1 VYIILAAGAKVLPKS
16 LRFVRYK
23 LWMRIALAI
32 WWLALLLGLTTY
44 ARWYVVPQHFSSTGS
59 KAPARTIG
67 SATNPTASGISRLSA
82 MASSLMYTPASLF
95 EPGEAINSK
104 FTFHGFITA
113 RVDLTGSS
121 LVSIYESNLDRRREA
136 LCAGV

>member
-1 VYIILAAGAKVLPKS
+1 MGCIAELLGVYIILAAGAKVLPES

-44 ARWYVVPQHFSSTGS
+44 ARWYVVLQHFSSTGS
-59 KAPARTIG
+59 KAPAHTIG

-82 MASSLMYTPASLF
+82 MASSSMYTPASLF
-95 EPGEAINSK
+95 EPGALKINPAIVLNADS
-104 FTFHGFITA
+104 TA
-113 RVDLTGSS
+113 WRAPGPKAYRTKGMELP
-121 LVSIYESNLDRRREA
+121 A
-136 LCAGV
+136 